1 MEEGGCMQ
9 ECCVGVGEGVR
20 SRRCME
26 RATGN
31 TKSTR
36 VGHAARQCLC
46 RRREPMIETGNL
58 PSMVVADSTRTRNSQ
73 KHRNRNM

>member
-9 ECCVGVGEGVR
+9 GCCVGVREGVR

-26 RATGN
+26 RVTVS

-36 VGHAARQCLC
+36 VDAAARQSYDWTP
-46 RRREPMIETGNL
+46 RAR
-58 PSMVVADSTRTRNSQ
+58 D
-73 KHRNRNM
+73 